1 MQRNQTN
8 LECVILCGGKGSR
21 IKKYFPLVPKILIK
35 IKKKPFIFYKLKNL
49 TFVKKFIF
57 CTGYKSK
64 YIKKYCEKNLNKKK
78 YIFSNEKNPLG
89 TGGSLKK
96 ALNKI
101 KGKYFFFTWGD
112 NYLLELPF
120 KKMISLAKKRNKSN
134 MLIFKNKNRYE
145 QSNISV
151 KKNLI
156 SKYDKKNNHQKI
168 YIDYGFF
175 YLKKDDLTKIM
186 TLKKKFD
193 FKIILK
199 KLIMNKL
206 IDIIIVKKRFYEIGK
221 IEGFNDFRK
230 YLKNYSTNLN
240 FN

>member
-1 MQRNQTN
+1 
-8 LECVILCGGKGSR
+8 
-21 IKKYFPLVPKILIK
+21 
-35 IKKKPFIFYKLKNL
+35 
-49 TFVKKFIF
+49 
-57 CTGYKSK
+57 
-64 YIKKYCEKNLNKKK
+64 
-78 YIFSNEKNPLG
+78 
-89 TGGSLKK
+89 
-96 ALNKI
+96 
-101 KGKYFFFTWGD
+101 
-112 NYLLELPF
+112 
-120 KKMISLAKKRNKSN
+120 

-156 SKYDKKNNHQKI
+156 SEYDKKNNHQKM

-221 IEGFNDFRK
+221 IEGFNDFKK
-230 YLKNYSTNLN
+230 YLKDCSTNLN